1 MTCPLEKKY
10 GDIICIDGTLWGLTY
25 SECAPPDQRQAL
37 GPCEHCSQAKLNWRN
52 RTAYPSNPDLDWY

>member
-1 MTCPLEKKY
+1 MPCPFQRKY

-37 GPCEHCSQAKLNWRN
+37 GPCDHCANWDDQIERYVS
-52 RTAYPSNPDLDWY
+52 TGE